1 MDSDEN
7 NLGLYNLVQNVWEY
21 YKYRLLHL
29 SLGPGE
35 KLKSSIDDDVFG
47 EFIFYRTYYKN
58 TDNVNVCSFI

>member
-29 SLGPGE
+29 SLAPGE